1 MNKEEIINKIYEQYI
16 DLLINYEKDNKR
28 LYEDMNLNNFNVK
41 EEYLNFIFKKCV
53 LKNIKNTEYI
63 INENKF
69 NKFLKNNN
77 LSTRDKFSKFIS
89 LYANYEVFGPIIHP
103 INEDLK
109 DIIIKEEALDN
120 SKI

>member
-1 MNKEEIINKIYEQYI
+1 MNKEKIINKIYEQYI

-77 LSTRDKFSKFIS
+77 LSTRDKFSKLVS
-89 LYANYEVFGPIIHP
+89 LYANCEEFGIIHP

-109 DIIIKEEALDN
+109 DIIIREEALDN